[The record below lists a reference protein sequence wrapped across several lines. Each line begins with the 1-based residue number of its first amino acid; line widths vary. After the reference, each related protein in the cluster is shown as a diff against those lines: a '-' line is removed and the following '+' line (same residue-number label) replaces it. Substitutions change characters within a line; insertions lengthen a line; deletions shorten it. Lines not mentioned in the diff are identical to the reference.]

1 MPFFILPRHFPINMR
16 RNPDPADE
24 ETLTGRIM
32 GENDQS
38 IQLRQNPYSAQVI
51 SIEKVRLAKRETSSV
66 SPMPEGLIDV
76 LSREEVFD
84 LLAYLNAGG
93 NRQDPA
99 FSK

>member
-1 MPFFILPRHFPINMR
+1 
-16 RNPDPADE
+16 
-24 ETLTGRIM
+24 M

-51 SIEKVRLAKRETSSV
+51 SIEKDRLAKRETSSV

-76 LSREEVFD
+76 LSRDEVLD

-93 NRQDPA
+93 NRQDPV

>member
-1 MPFFILPRHFPINMR
+1 
-16 RNPDPADE
+16 
-24 ETLTGRIM
+24 M

-51 SIEKVRLAKRETSSV
+51 SIEKDRLAKRETSNI

-76 LSREEVFD
+76 LSREEVLD

>member
-1 MPFFILPRHFPINMR
+1 
-16 RNPDPADE
+16 
-24 ETLTGRIM
+24 
-32 GENDQS
+32 
-38 IQLRQNPYSAQVI
+38 
-51 SIEKVRLAKRETSSV
+51 
-66 SPMPEGLIDV
+66 MPEGLIDV